1 MKRAF
6 LAVLSGALLVF
17 CFPLHDWSFLVW
29 VALIPLL
36 AAVSSG
42 SWRGAFGLGLLTGVV
57 WSLGSLSWV
66 SVYHPVALPLTALVF
81 SVYPAAAAVFILL
94 LMRTCRLPAALAVA
108 LGWTSLEY
116 LRSLGTL
123 GFPWLSLGYSQYA
136 CLPMVQQ
143 ASVTGVFGVTFLIAL
158 ANGAIAGLW
167 LDRGKKRARRLLAAA
182 AVLVAVS
189 AVSGQLL
196 LSTGV
201 LPALG
206 TPPAPAGARKSTL
219 RVGLVQ
225 PDIPAEA
232 DWLDEAG
239 WIMSRYEKLGGE
251 IARLEPEL
259 IVWPEAAVRYPL
271 AWELARNGMV
281 GRRFRA
287 VVREGGVPAIVG
299 SPHEED
305 SRATNCAFLVSP
317 RCEILQ
323 RYEKVHL
330 VPFGETI
337 PWKPVFGFVQR
348 MVPDAGG
355 FEPGK
360 ERGVFPIKEGVV
372 AGPLICYEGI
382 FGDLA
387 RRSVVSGATVLVN
400 ITNDD
405 WSKSETSHFQ
415 HAAMAVFRAVENR
428 VPVVRVGNSG
438 VSFVLDGTGR
448 RLGGLEWGSPR
459 VACVDL
465 EWVPGRTFYTRHGD
479 LFARAVMLAA
489 AALAAAGVFVDRSG
503 RRKL

>member
-6 LAVLSGALLVF
+6 LAVLSGALLVL
-17 CFPLHDWSFLVW
+17 CFPLHDWSFLAW

-36 AAVSSG
+36 AAVASST
-42 SWRGAFGLGLLTGVV
+42 WRGAIGLGLLTGAV

-66 SVYHPVALPLTALVF
+66 SVYHPLALPLTALVF
-81 SVYPAAAAVFILL
+81 SVYPAAAAVFMLL

-108 LGWTSLEY
+108 LGWTSVEY

-123 GFPWLSLGYSQYA
+123 GFPWLSLGYSQYG
-136 CLPMVQQ
+136 CLPVVQQ

-158 ANGAIAGLW
+158 ANGAVAGLW
-167 LDRGKKRARRLLAAA
+167 LDGGKKRARRLLAAA

-189 AVSGQLL
+189 AVSGQVL
-196 LSTGV
+196 LSRGAPPPPGV
-201 LPALG
+201 
-206 TPPAPAGARKSTL
+206 RKSML

-225 PDIPAEA
+225 PNIPAEA
-232 DWLDEAG
+232 DWVDEAG
-239 WIMSRYEKLGGE
+239 WILSRYEKLGGE

-259 IVWPEAAVRYPL
+259 IVWPEAAVRFPL
-271 AWELARNGMV
+271 AWELSRDGMV

-287 VVREGGVPAIVG
+287 VVQEGGVPAIVG

-305 SRATNCAFLVSP
+305 SRATNCAFLLGP

-330 VPFGETI
+330 VPFGEII

-355 FEPGK
+355 FEPGR
-360 ERGVFPIKEGVV
+360 ERVVFPLKEGVV
-372 AGPLICYEGI
+372 AGPLICFEGI

-387 RRSVVSGATVLVN
+387 RRSVASGATVLVN

-415 HAAMAVFRAVENR
+415 HAAMSVFRAVENR

-438 VSFVLDGTGR
+438 VSFVLDGAGR
-448 RLGGLEWGSPR
+448 RLGGLEWGVPG
-459 VACVDL
+459 VACLDL
-465 EWVPGRTFYTRHGD
+465 EWVPGRTFYARHGD
-479 LFARAVMLAA
+479 FFARAVMLAA
-489 AALAAAGVFVDRSG
+489 AAAAVVGVSIDRAM